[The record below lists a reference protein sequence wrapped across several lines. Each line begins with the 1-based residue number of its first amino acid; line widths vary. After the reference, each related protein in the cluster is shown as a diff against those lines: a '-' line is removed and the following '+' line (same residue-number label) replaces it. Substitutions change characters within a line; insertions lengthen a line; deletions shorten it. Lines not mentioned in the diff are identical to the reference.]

1 MVIDRNKFRKPND
14 FVAFYSDKLSIT
26 YLGSNVMKEEG
37 KLPSLSP
44 LISLSCTHKHTN
56 ALINRVNLIAPSK
69 H

>member
-1 MVIDRNKFRKPND
+1 MVIDRNKLRKPND

-44 LISLSCTHKHTN
+44 LISLSCTHKHTM
-56 ALINRVNLIAPSK
+56 